1 MHQQIQ
7 KTGGLLRRIQ
17 YLYRSCWVL
26 QTWGLQDEEIDALEI
41 WIDGRFN
48 AINLSQRMRQISV
61 TKAWNES
68 SSNSSLSF
76 LLSPHSL
83 VHTWKYEL
91 MDVLMLSIYHREW
104 EERFDLVSI
113 RWKEEER
120 EEEEGR
126 GLILTNARDAAIFP
140 WVPLM
145 TMRALF
151 FLGIPG
157 IHNPPSLSKAV
168 SAQRRNCFD
177 HILSTLLVFEVFQKC
192 SLIRSRAGKPFCFCC
207 EGEKPAL
214 KEWK

>member
-1 MHQQIQ
+1 MS
-7 KTGGLLRRIQ
+7 LRDKMT
-17 YLYRSCWVL
+17 LWN
-26 QTWGLQDEEIDALEI
+26 I
-41 WIDGRFN
+41 WIDEVLLRSMN
-48 AINLSQRMRQISV
+48 NRERNITV
-61 TKAWNES
+61 TKAWKESS

-145 TMRALF
+145 IMRALF
-151 FLGIPG
+151 FLGILG

-168 SAQRRNCFD
+168 SAQRRNCFNY
-177 HILSTLLVFEVFQKC
+177 ILHPC
-192 SLIRSRAGKPFCFCC
+192 
-207 EGEKPAL
+207 
-214 KEWK
+214 